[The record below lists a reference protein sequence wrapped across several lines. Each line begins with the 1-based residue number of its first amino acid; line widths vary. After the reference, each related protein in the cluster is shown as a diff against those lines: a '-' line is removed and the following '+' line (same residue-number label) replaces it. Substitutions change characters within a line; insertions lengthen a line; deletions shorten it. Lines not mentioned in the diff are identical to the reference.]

1 MDDTK
6 NWYESRTVIAVLV
19 MLAATALQ
27 QFGIELGGLEEDI
40 TSLLL
45 DAVGVLAGGLAIWG
59 RIVAKTK
66 IAP

>member
-66 IAP
+66 LAS

>member
-6 NWYESRTVIAVLV
+6 TWYESRTVIAVLV

-40 TSLLL
+40 TSLML

-66 IAP
+66 IGG

>member
-40 TSLLL
+40 TSLIL
-45 DAVGVLAGGLAIWG
+45 DAVGVLAGGVAIWG
-59 RIVAKTK
+59 RIVAKMK
-66 IAP
+66 IAS

>member
-40 TSLLL
+40 TSLIL
-45 DAVGVLAGGLAIWG
+45 DAVGVLAGGVAIWG

-66 IAP
+66 IAS

>member
-45 DAVGVLAGGLAIWG
+45 DAVGVLAG
-59 RIVAKTK
+59 IVTGKHNSFSYR
-66 IAP
+66 PFY

>member
-59 RIVAKTK
+59 RIVAKMK
-66 IAP
+66 IGG

>member
-40 TSLLL
+40 TSLIL
-45 DAVGVLAGGLAIWG
+45 DAVGVLAGGVAIWG

-66 IAP
+66 IGG

>member
-59 RIVAKTK
+59 RIVAKMK
-66 IAP
+66 IAS

>member
-66 IAP
+66 IAS

>member
-40 TSLLL
+40 TSLML

-66 IAP
+66 IGG

>member
-1 MDDTK
+1 
-6 NWYESRTVIAVLV
+6 

-66 IAP
+66 IGG

>member
-27 QFGIELGGLEEDI
+27 QFGIELGGIEEDI
-40 TSLLL
+40 TSLIL

-59 RIVAKTK
+59 RIVAKMK
-66 IAP
+66 IAS

>member
-40 TSLLL
+40 TSLIL

-66 IAP
+66 IAS

>member
-1 MDDTK
+1 MDETK

-45 DAVGVLAGGLAIWG
+45 DAVGVLAGGMAIWG

-66 IAP
+66 IAS

>member
-6 NWYESRTVIAVLV
+6 AWYESRTVIAVLV

-59 RIVAKTK
+59 RIVAQMK
-66 IAP
+66 IAS

>member
-1 MDDTK
+1 MTDNK
-6 NWYESRTVIAVLV
+6 QWYASKTVWAVLV

-59 RIVAKTK
+59 RSVAKTK
-66 IAP
+66 IGG

>member
-45 DAVGVLAGGLAIWG
+45 DAVGVLAGGMAIWG

-66 IAP
+66 IAS

>member
-45 DAVGVLAGGLAIWG
+45 DAVGVLAGGLALWG

-66 IAP
+66 IAS

>member
-66 IAP
+66 IGG